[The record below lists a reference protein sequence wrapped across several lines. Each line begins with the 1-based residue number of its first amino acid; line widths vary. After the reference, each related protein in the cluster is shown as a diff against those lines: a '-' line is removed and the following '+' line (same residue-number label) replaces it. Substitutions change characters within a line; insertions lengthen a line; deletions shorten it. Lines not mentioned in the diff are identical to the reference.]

1 MSEPSNISESLLE
14 LTRKEKTWRD
24 RVSRS
29 EALLQDRQQ
38 KLNEASEKA
47 MRLFGTN
54 DPGELRAIAQR
65 REQEMLS
72 MMTMYDKSITVLDG
86 VLGALVEGKKIPPG
100 ILDALR
106 GLLVDDA
113 ATVQPEN
120 SVAVVAPDSGA
131 ISRQLTD
138 HLSDEEREVSE
149 SVQGSILQSAP
160 SVSVTP
166 LTPSSGESSIVPVQ
180 LHGEPRRLHVP
191 EGGSEASLQTPA
203 AAGPRRPRVKV

>member
-72 MMTMYDKSITVLDG
+72 MMTMYNKSITVLDG

-120 SVAVVAPDSGA
+120 NVAVVAPGSGA
-131 ISRQLTD
+131 ISSQFAD

-149 SVQGSILQSAP
+149 SVRGSILQSAP

-191 EGGSEASLQTPA
+191 EGGSEASLQTQE
-203 AAGPRRPRVKV
+203 AAGPRRARVKV